1 MSILAPNWLP
11 YLINIRIVWHHTL
24 WQILCYA
31 AVIKISI
38 VHHRELYTFDGTSL
52 SVAQSACSI
61 SKWHEMV
68 RRRFPLILA
77 AVIYRLFNVPDAAP
91 GSPPRNSSPG
101 RRACGVYNFR
111 VSFQNLNF
119 SVWNN
124 KRLALVVGLV
134 GMPLVLAREIG
145 TRLRKHCMMTSWH
158 RNASVLLAFVRWI
171 HGARVTAL

>member
-11 YLINIRIVWHHTL
+11 YLINIRIVWHHSL
-24 WQILCYA
+24 WQILFYA
-31 AVIKISI
+31 AGIKMSI
-38 VHHRELYTFDGTSL
+38 VHHRDLYTFDGTSL

-124 KRLALVVGLV
+124 NQIALFVDLV

-145 TRLRKHCMMTSWH
+145 TRLPEHCMMTSWH
-158 RNASVLLAFVRWI
+158 RHASLFLDLVRAI
-171 HGARVTAL
+171 HGACVTSL